1 MRPGSSM
8 AEIRAAGS
16 PQPNLTLRLSERDR
30 TSFVSR
36 QYAAYPLRL
45 SRSLFLDPTDPNR
58 VYLYVMNASPGLL
71 AGDNLRVGL
80 EMDACTSLY
89 LTDQSATK
97 VHSMPAGT
105 TAKVT
110 YDISVGAKAY
120 LEWVPEPLILYA
132 DSALEQKV
140 QIALHPGSQICLSE
154 IILPGRLARNEY
166 YHFRHYCSRLQVNL
180 NGELL
185 FADAMRLEGKTNLFK
200 DTDFLAAL
208 PAIANLIIVLPQI
221 DLERLSTELEKA
233 EPNLRVG
240 NSFLPRCNGLL
251 VRAIADS
258 TSTLKAY
265 IRYTLN
271 CVRRASGQPD
281 LPEIPK

>member
-1 MRPGSSM
+1 MV
-8 AEIRAAGS
+8 AEVTTAIPRS

-30 TSFVSR
+30 HSFVSR

-45 SRSLFLDPTDPNR
+45 SRSLPLDRSDPHR
-58 VYLYVMNASPGLL
+58 VYLYMMNASPGLL
-71 AGDNLRVGL
+71 AGDNLRVEL
-80 EMDACTSLY
+80 EMDADTSLY

-97 VHSMPAGT
+97 VHSMPVGT
-105 TAKVT
+105 TAKVS
-110 YDISVGAKAY
+110 YDISVGVKAY

-132 DSALEQKV
+132 DSALEQRV
-140 QIALHPGSQICLSE
+140 QITLHPGSQICLSE

-166 YHFRHYCSRLQVNL
+166 YCFRHYFSRLQVNL
-180 NGELL
+180 KGELL
-185 FADAMRLEGKTNLFK
+185 FADAMRLEGKTNPFK
-200 DTDFLAAL
+200 DTVFLAAL
-208 PAIANLIIVLPQI
+208 PAIANLIIVLPEI
-221 DLERLSTELEKA
+221 DLEPLSAALESQA
-233 EPNLRVG
+233 EAQPNLRVG

-271 CVRRASGQPD
+271 CVRRLSGQPQ